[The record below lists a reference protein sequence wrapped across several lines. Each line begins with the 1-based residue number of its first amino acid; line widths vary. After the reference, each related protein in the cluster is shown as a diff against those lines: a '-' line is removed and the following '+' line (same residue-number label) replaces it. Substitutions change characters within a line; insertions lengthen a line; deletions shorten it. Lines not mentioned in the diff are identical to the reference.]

1 VKIRRQQT
9 STMVRGRVSE
19 AVSPF
24 AEQSLNHSL
33 GLAVGPRS
41 VRSGTNVLDAELLAR
56 CGEESRAISIAIV
69 GQKASNEDAT
79 LGEPSDSSMKEGDR
93 RPLSF
98 VAEYFHVCQSRS
110 VIDANMSELPA
121 GSRSMSPIAGD
132 PMPDPVDPSELLHID
147 VQQVS
152 GTAPFVSPRRWP
164 RLKTAQTRQT
174 CLPDDSS
181 NRGATEA
188 HRLPNLPARQS
199 LATQHHNQRSNL
211 WRGHSSASVWS
222 RATIVERHHSAPA
235 MPTKPLI
242 APSSADAGRAR
253 RNGRAPSFGHHAL
266 DQQRS
271 TRGATSRIL
280 VNVHPGSFCATCS
293 LGDFQDRRSRL
304 DGQFLSVNNV
314 LRHHS

>member
-1 VKIRRQQT
+1 MKIRRQQT

-188 HRLPNLPARQS
+188 HRLPICRHVN
-199 LATQHHNQRSNL
+199 RS
-211 WRGHSSASVWS
+211 
-222 RATIVERHHSAPA
+222 
-235 MPTKPLI
+235 
-242 APSSADAGRAR
+242 
-253 RNGRAPSFGHHAL
+253 
-266 DQQRS
+266 
-271 TRGATSRIL
+271 
-280 VNVHPGSFCATCS
+280 
-293 LGDFQDRRSRL
+293 RRSITTNDRTFGGVIRL
-304 DGQFLSVNNV
+304 HLFGRELRSLSATTPP
-314 LRHHS
+314 RRCRRSHS